1 MVSRASTE
9 ETILSATVAPDAVE
23 RWRSEFP
30 ALGDI
35 VPF

>member
-1 MVSRASTE
+1 LLAS
-9 ETILSATVAPDAVE
+9 VAPDAVE
-23 RWRSEFP
+23 RWRGEFP